1 MARKKTIFLC
11 WSGTRSKRVAKALQ
25 RAIAGL
31 DELGWRAKRSPEIAK
46 GSLWFGQIL
55 EDLGHADAAIV
66 CLTPENVNNPWMHF
80 EAGAIVAKLRDDAT
94 RCSGDCESAES
105 DALADAIAAFRRIV
119 DKACS
124 CGDDETCAAEV
135 HADYQT
141 WARGPGSTGDRGSD
155 AQAAEIGAEL
165 QRLMECDAELG
176 RRVLSR

>member
-1 MARKKTIFLC
+1 MRTCQALV
-11 WSGTRSKRVAKALQ
+11 WAMVHGGT
-25 RAIAGL
+25 
-31 DELGWRAKRSPEIAK
+31 P
-46 GSLWFGQIL
+46 
-55 EDLGHADAAIV
+55 
-66 CLTPENVNNPWMHF
+66 
-80 EAGAIVAKLRDDAT
+80 AGAIVAKLRDDAT

-141 WARGPGSTGDRGSD
+141 WSRGPGSTGDRGSD